1 MSTFIADNT
10 NKQTKYSEKQQ
21 QNVQICEHKKSG
33 W

>member
-21 QNVQICEHKKSG
+21 QNVQHKKSG